1 MDLISRQKLKAKLE
15 RGDDFK
21 LVMTLNEWAFEAQH
35 IPGSINVSTFADLE
49 NSLTP
54 DDEIVVYCSDK
65 DCIASQIAYKI
76 LKENG
81 FENVRRYEGG
91 LSDWYAAGYPLD
103 GGGL

>member
-1 MDLISRQKLKAKLE
+1 MDLISRQELKAKLE

-49 NSLTP
+49 NSLTA

-81 FENVRRYEGG
+81 FKNVRRYEGG